1 MASKTAA
8 SQATVQNLFSGAAA
22 AGALGTKA
30 INAIDVEDLGEQIQ
44 AGLGIAPDDI
54 QASEVML
61 SAELVDDSGSIRFG
75 SNAQHV
81 RDGHNLIISALSG
94 TKQKDSILAY
104 CRYLNGT
111 MLYPFCRIVDA
122 IKMDNHN
129 YDSKGGT
136 PLYDELMVILATV
149 AAKCQEFANSGVPAR
164 AVTTIITDGNDE
176 GSRKNT
182 AKDVAAV
189 VEDLLMQETH
199 IVIGIG
205 IDDGRT
211 DFKRVF
217 QEMGLQ
223 DQWIL
228 TPGNSPSEIRKAFAM
243 VSQSSVRAS
252 QGANQFSKT
261 AMGGFGA

>member
-1 MASKTAA
+1 MTSKASNT
-8 SQATVQNLFSGAAA
+8 SQTVQNLFSGAAA
-22 AGALGTKA
+22 TGALGTKA
-30 INAIDVEDLGEQIQ
+30 INAINVEDLGAQIQ
-44 AGLGIAPDDI
+44 AGLGVAPDDI
-54 QASEVML
+54 QASEVTL
-61 SAELVDDSGSIRFG
+61 TAELVDDSGSIRFG

-94 TKQKDSILAY
+94 TKQKDSILAH

-111 MLYPFCRIVDA
+111 VLYPFCRIADA
-122 IKMDNHN
+122 VKMDNHN
-129 YDSKGGT
+129 YDPNGGT
-136 PLYDELMVILATV
+136 PLYDESMVILATV

-164 AVTTIITDGNDE
+164 AVTVIITDGADE
-176 GSRKNT
+176 HSRKNT

-189 VEDLLMQETH
+189 VKDLLMQETH
-199 IVIGIG
+199 IVIGMG

-211 DFKRVF
+211 DFRNVF
-217 QEMGLQ
+217 RQMGLQ

-228 TPGNSPSEIRKAFAM
+228 TPGNSPSEIRKAYAM

-261 AMGGFGA
+261 AMGGFGG